1 MNMTLSSV
9 DVHGKTY
16 NRILLVIVVMIG
28 SFATVLNQT
37 FLATVLPTFMR
48 VFNVSTVTV

>member
-1 MNMTLSSV
+1 MTSSSV

-28 SFATVLNQT
+28 SFTTVLKA
-37 FLATVLPTFMR
+37 LH
-48 VFNVSTVTV
+48 